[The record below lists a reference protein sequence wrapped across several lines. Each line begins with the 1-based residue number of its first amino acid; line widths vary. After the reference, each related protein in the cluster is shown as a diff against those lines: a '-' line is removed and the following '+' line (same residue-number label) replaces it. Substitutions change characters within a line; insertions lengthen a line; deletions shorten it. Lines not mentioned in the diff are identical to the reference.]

1 MKKVLIYTASLLIVL
16 GSCDPRKV
24 TPITDVLGKKWKA
37 KVVKEGT
44 QVVFTLGG
52 TANTKP
58 GYANF
63 RLDLSS
69 PTQVQFKDI
78 DGRTL
83 VGTWTVST
91 DNQRLILEN
100 LVPKPTGTIGT
111 VEFYISETPS
121 AESLKLERTAES
133 RKTGNTVNTYELI
146 PE

>member
-1 MKKVLIYTASLLIVL
+1 MKKILLYTASLLIIL

-24 TPITDVLGKKWKA
+24 MPITDILGRKWKA

-52 TANTKP
+52 TTNVKP

-69 PTQVQFKDI
+69 QEQVLFKDI

-83 VGTWTVST
+83 TGTWSVST

-100 LVPKPTGTIGT
+100 LVPKPTSTIGT
-111 VEFYISETPS
+111 VEFYITETPS
-121 AESLKLERTAES
+121 AELLKLERTAES

>member
-52 TANTKP
+52 AANTKP

-83 VGTWTVST
+83 TGTWSVST

-100 LVPKPTGTIGT
+100 LVPKPTGTIGS
-111 VEFYISETPS
+111 VEFFISEAPTN
-121 AESLKLERTAES
+121 ESLKLERTAES

>member
-1 MKKVLIYTASLLIVL
+1 MKKLLIYTFFLLTLL
-16 GSCDPRKV
+16 GSCEPRKV
-24 TPITDVLGKKWKA
+24 TPITDILGRKWKA

-52 TANTKP
+52 TTNVKP

-63 RLDLSS
+63 RLDLSN
-69 PTQVQFKDI
+69 PEQVLFKDI

-83 VGTWTVST
+83 TGTWSVST

-100 LVPKPTGTIGT
+100 LVPKPTATIGT
-111 VEFYISETPS
+111 VEFFISEAPS
-121 AESLKLERTAES
+121 AELLKLERTAES

>member
-1 MKKVLIYTASLLIVL
+1 MKKILIYTASLLIVL

-52 TANTKP
+52 TTNTKP

-100 LVPKPTGTIGT
+100 LVPKPTSTIGT
-111 VEFYISETPS
+111 VEFYITETPS

-133 RKTGNTVNTYELI
+133 RKTGNSVNTYELI

>member
-1 MKKVLIYTASLLIVL
+1 MKRILIYTASLLIVL

-44 QVVFTLGG
+44 QIVFMLGG
-52 TANTKP
+52 TTNTKP

-111 VEFYISETPS
+111 VEFYITDTPT
-121 AESLKLERTAES
+121 ADLLKLERTAES
-133 RKTGNTVNTYELI
+133 RKTGNSINTYELI